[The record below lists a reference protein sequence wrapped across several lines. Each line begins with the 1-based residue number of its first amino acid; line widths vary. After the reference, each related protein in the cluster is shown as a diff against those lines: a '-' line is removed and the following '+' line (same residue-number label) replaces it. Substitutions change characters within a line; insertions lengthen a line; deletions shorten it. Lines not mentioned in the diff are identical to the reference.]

1 MQFTHSNI
9 EVSYNE
15 QDNKWHFEL
24 RGRHR
29 TAESPAQAKEFIE
42 KEPAPA
48 KAKKF
53 PRFTAYLRAG
63 TYGHDANVQA
73 VEVTNIAES
82 SPYKPQYKQFWI
94 YNPASKNY
102 RDSGREKV
110 DHNRL
115 ITKSAGND
123 KLLDEIRAI
132 EGQIAQLNEQAT
144 GLAGKLEFI
153 SIPEGFE

>member
-1 MQFTHSNI
+1 MQFTHSDI

-15 QDNKWHFEL
+15 KDNKWHFAL

-29 TAESPAQAKEFIE
+29 TADSPAQAKEFID
-42 KEPAPA
+42 KEPSPA

-53 PRFTAYLRAG
+53 PRFTAYLRAN
-63 TYGHDANVQA
+63 TYGHSANVQE
-73 VEVTNIAES
+73 VEVTNIAERS
-82 SPYKPQYKQFWI
+82 SYKSFIEFWI
-94 YNPASKNY
+94 YNPANKNY
-102 RDSGREKV
+102 RDSGREKAE
-110 DHNRL
+110 HSRL

-123 KLLDEIRAI
+123 ELLNEIRAI
-132 EGQIAQLNEQAT
+132 EGQIAQLDEQAT